1 VLNRFSVV
9 ICGLLLL
16 TACQQQPTT
25 DPLAY
30 GPDVNTLVVT
40 DLSADLSGV
49 AQAKSE
55 ALAKADD
62 FIAKAIAVTGGYEA
76 WINAKKLELDCV
88 VTFYEP
94 TRLLVEDKSG
104 GGFYLTQQHHEVYP
118 WSNSVRI
125 SAIEPQGKFVSLL
138 SQDNFTSAQGQ
149 ARYDIRN
156 LVYAVRA
163 IMTAPVRL
171 LDKSVEFSKPSEPVK
186 IQGLWYYPIQC
197 SSPVSRIAPDGTREV
212 VFYQNRDTAL
222 IDIVSFVGEKESL
235 LVRGYDYRQVKE
247 TGVLLPTRIEVFAAT
262 PAGVIQHRLLKIDYY
277 NLW

>member
-1 VLNRFSVV
+1 MLNRFSVV

-16 TACQQQPTT
+16 TACQQQPTV

-30 GPDVNTLVVT
+30 GPDVKTLVVT
-40 DLSADLSGV
+40 DLSA
-49 AQAKSE
+49 E

-62 FIAKAIAVTGGYEA
+62 FIAQAIAVTGGYEA

-94 TRLLVEDKSG
+94 PHLLVEDKSG

-125 SAIEPQGKFVSLL
+125 SATEPQGKFVSLL

-156 LVYAVRA
+156 TIYAVRA
-163 IMTAPVRL
+163 ITTAPVRL
-171 LDKSVEFSKPSEPVK
+171 LVRRSLGEGGLDKLAEFSKRSEPVK

-197 SSPVSRIAPDGTREV
+197 SSPVSRIAPDVTREV

-277 NLW
+277 N